1 MAFPLQKHSRCE
13 EIKNYREELKFN
25 RERNV
30 GFGAIRFDFGAIRFR
45 FGAIRFRFGAI
56 KFRFG
61 AFRFD
66 FSAIKFRFCAIK
78 YALYRKQSAVSAHF
92 LQHAEQTF
100 DGCYALYSKAAAS
113 AMLSQAAGAEVLRS
127 VCDYAAECLALIVG
141 TLQIADEI

>member
-1 MAFPLQKHSRCE
+1 MAFPLQKHSHYE
-13 EIKNYREELKFN
+13 EIKNYRKELKSN

-30 GFGAIRFDFGAIRFR
+30 SFGAIRFR

-56 KFRFG
+56 RFRL
-61 AFRFD
+61 D
-66 FSAIKFRFCAIK
+66 AIKFRLCAIK
-78 YALYRKQSAVSAHF
+78 YALYRKPSAVSAHF

-100 DGCYALYSKAAAS
+100 DSCYALYSEAAAS

-127 VCDYAAECLALIVG
+127 VCYYAAECLALIVG

>member
-30 GFGAIRFDFGAIRFR
+30 SFGAIRFDFGAIRFR
-45 FGAIRFRFGAI
+45 FGTIRFDFDAI
-56 KFRFG
+56 KFRL
-61 AFRFD
+61 
-66 FSAIKFRFCAIK
+66 CAIK
-78 YALYRKQSAVSAHF
+78 YALYRKPSAVSAHF
-92 LQHAEQTF
+92 LQHAKQTF
-100 DGCYALYSKAAAS
+100 DSCYALYSEAAAS
-113 AMLSQAAGAEVLRS
+113 AMFSQAAGAEVLRS

>member
-1 MAFPLQKHSRCE
+1 MAFPLQKHSHCE
-13 EIKNYREELKFN
+13 EIKNYHEELKFN

-30 GFGAIRFDFGAIRFR
+30 SFGAIRFDFGAIRFR

-56 KFRFG
+56 KFRL
-61 AFRFD
+61 
-66 FSAIKFRFCAIK
+66 CAIK
-78 YALYRKQSAVSAHF
+78 YALYRKPSAVSAHF
-92 LQHAEQTF
+92 RQHAKQTF
-100 DGCYALYSKAAAS
+100 DSCYALYSEAAAS

>member
-25 RERNV
+25 RERTV
-30 GFGAIRFDFGAIRFR
+30 SFGAIRFDFGAIRFR
-45 FGAIRFRFGAI
+45 FGAI
-56 KFRFG
+56 KFRL
-61 AFRFD
+61 D
-66 FSAIKFRFCAIK
+66 AIK
-78 YALYRKQSAVSAHF
+78 YALYWKPSAVSAHF
-92 LQHAEQTF
+92 RQHAKQTF
-100 DGCYALYSKAAAS
+100 DSCYALYSEAAAS

>member
-30 GFGAIRFDFGAIRFR
+30 SFGAFRFDFGAIRFR
-45 FGAIRFRFGAI
+45 LDAI
-56 KFRFG
+56 KFRL
-61 AFRFD
+61 D
-66 FSAIKFRFCAIK
+66 AIK
-78 YALYRKQSAVSAHF
+78 YALYRKPSALSAHF
-92 LQHAEQTF
+92 LQHAKQAF
-100 DGCYALYSKAAAS
+100 DGCYALYSEAAAS

-127 VCDYAAECLALIVG
+127 VCDDAAECLALIVG

>member
-13 EIKNYREELKFN
+13 EIKNYREELKSN

-30 GFGAIRFDFGAIRFR
+30 SFGAIRFR

-56 KFRFG
+56 RFRL
-61 AFRFD
+61 D
-66 FSAIKFRFCAIK
+66 AIKFRLCAIK
-78 YALYRKQSAVSAHF
+78 YALYRKPSAVSAHF

-100 DGCYALYSKAAAS
+100 DSCYALYSEAAAS
-113 AMLSQAAGAEVLRS
+113 AMLSQTAGAEVLRS
-127 VCDYAAECLALIVG
+127 VCDDAAECLALIVG

>member
-1 MAFPLQKHSRCE
+1 MAFPLQKHFYCE

-25 RERNV
+25 RERKV

-45 FGAIRFRFGAI
+45 FGAI
-56 KFRFG
+56 KFRL
-61 AFRFD
+61 
-66 FSAIKFRFCAIK
+66 CAIK
-78 YALYRKQSAVSAHF
+78 YALYWKPSALSAHF
-92 LQHAEQTF
+92 LQHAKQAF
-100 DGCYALYSKAAAS
+100 DGCYALYSEAAAS

>member
-13 EIKNYREELKFN
+13 EIKNYREELKSN

-30 GFGAIRFDFGAIRFR
+30 SFGAIRFDFGAIRFR

-56 KFRFG
+56 RFRL
-61 AFRFD
+61 D
-66 FSAIKFRFCAIK
+66 AIKFRLCAIK
-78 YALYRKQSAVSAHF
+78 YALYRKPSAVSAHF

-100 DGCYALYSKAAAS
+100 DSCYALYSEAAAS
-113 AMLSQAAGAEVLRS
+113 AMLSQTAGAEVLRS
-127 VCDYAAECLALIVG
+127 VCDDAAECLALIVG